1 MGMASNI
8 WMYRNGETKLI
19 FLSVEVIKVVSPE
32 IFDNPRA
39 HPAMRVGR
47 LFDEHHR
54 GKVIQVP
61 VCGYFHKRGLRARLE
76 GYHPCL
82 RMFAVVYL
90 GP

>member
-1 MGMASNI
+1 MASNI
-8 WMYRNGETKLI
+8 WMYRDGETKLI
-19 FLSVEVIKVVSPE
+19 FFPVEVVEVVSPE
-32 IFDNPRA
+32 IFDITRV
-39 HPAMRVGR
+39 HPAMGVGR

-54 GKVIQVP
+54 RKVIQVP
-61 VCGYFHKRGLRARLE
+61 VGGYLHERGLRARLE